1 MVPPGLQ
8 CAAWTH
14 CHFTRVNAAVTLG
27 LNTESSG
34 VALPGY
40 SRYLSPSGIL
50 STDWPDRHWPFI
62 AIFLLTKLL
71 YAPFYGLSTGFSG
84 CLAQWG
90 HSYSIGCW
98 LFNHLQAFGNFGKEG
113 GAGSFGFQY
122 AVLQDRDGIF
132 RRLRRG
138 EAAEPVIEQLV
149 PCCIKLACLAVPVL
163 PAAVPPAGLAGVADA
178 ILDHALQHAAQGF
191 GGGGITDDAGAGS

>member
-1 MVPPGLQ
+1 MVSSLRTGLI
-8 CAAWTH
+8 
-14 CHFTRVNAAVTLG
+14 
-27 LNTESSG
+27 
-34 VALPGY
+34 
-40 SRYLSPSGIL
+40 GIG
-50 STDWPDRHWPFI
+50 PFI

-98 LFNHLQAFGNFGKEG
+98 LFNYLQAFGNFGKEG

-149 PCCIKLACLAVPVL
+149 PCCIKLAP
-163 PAAVPPAGLAGVADA
+163 
-178 ILDHALQHAAQGF
+178 
-191 GGGGITDDAGAGS
+191 

>member
-1 MVPPGLQ
+1 MVSSLRTGLI
-8 CAAWTH
+8 
-14 CHFTRVNAAVTLG
+14 
-27 LNTESSG
+27 
-34 VALPGY
+34 
-40 SRYLSPSGIL
+40 GIG
-50 STDWPDRHWPFI
+50 PFI

-132 RRLRRG
+132 RCLRRG

-149 PCCIKLACLAVPVL
+149 PCCIKLACLGG
-163 PAAVPPAGLAGVADA
+163 AGLACGGAAGGFGGVADA
-178 ILDHALQHAAQGF
+178 ILDRLVHNAYRINLKGESMRKRVKKLTTP
-191 GGGGITDDAGAGS
+191 GTSD

>member
-1 MVPPGLQ
+1 MPLFTACQLVFPG
-8 CAAWTH
+8 
-14 CHFTRVNAAVTLG
+14 V
-27 LNTESSG
+27 
-34 VALPGY
+34 
-40 SRYLSPSGIL
+40 
-50 STDWPDRHWPFI
+50 
-62 AIFLLTKLL
+62 
-71 YAPFYGLSTGFSG
+71 
-84 CLAQWG
+84 LAQWG

-132 RRLRRG
+132 RRLHRG

-163 PAAVPPAGLAGVADA
+163 PAAVPPAGLAAWPMPSSTTLCSMLRKVLAVAA
-178 ILDHALQHAAQGF
+178 SQ
-191 GGGGITDDAGAGS
+191 TMRGAGS